1 MMSLDADRT
10 VKAFALVGNVVERA
24 FLDAA
29 LEQAGGRLTPTQYQ
43 ALRFIALH
51 DGACIRDLAASLH
64 VSHPAAV
71 KLVERLVAAGL
82 IVRSPCPEDRRR
94 VCLHL
99 SPDGQQVWSETR
111 ARHQELVEKAL
122 RRMQEGQAARLQEL
136 LLSFVRAAVET
147 VDQIGRICLY
157 CGVEHTSG
165 CPVAEIEEAL
175 TGQPRDEY

>member
-1 MMSLDADRT
+1 MSLDANRT
-10 VKAFALVGNVVERA
+10 VKAFALVDNVVERA

-29 LEQAGGRLTPTQYQ
+29 LEEAGGRLTPTQYQ

-82 IVRSPCPEDRRR
+82 AVRSPCPEDRRR
-94 VCLHL
+94 VCLGL
-99 SPDGQQVWSETR
+99 SEDGRHVWAEAR

-122 RRMQEGQAARLQEL
+122 RRMGQEQAAHLLEL
-136 LLSFVRAAVET
+136 LLSFVRAAVES
-147 VDQIGRICLY
+147 VDQLGKICLY
-157 CGVEHTSG
+157 CGVEHTPR
-165 CPVAEIEEAL
+165 CPVAETEEAL
-175 TGQPRDEY
+175 TGHSRDEN